1 VQRRFEAYLAGKPP
15 PRQHVSSDS
24 PMSASGSAAS
34 APQSE
39 PAEHG
44 KPAKPGKK
52 QQPTSAQPV
61 SQDDRRV
68 ADHLVSALRDGV
80 AACVAGGLLP
90 EASYRKASKG
100 AAADSTVSRLVDH
113 SPIVLP
119 SASKPLFPLSIRK
132 VWTPQCIAEAC
143 PWRAGSLRRWRMRL
157 QQWLAKQ
164 AALRHRLPYWQRSWQ
179 KT

>member
-1 VQRRFEAYLAGKPP
+1 
-15 PRQHVSSDS
+15 
-24 PMSASGSAAS
+24 MSASGSAAS

-90 EASYRKASKG
+90 EASYPAPVVQ
-100 AAADSTVSRLVDH
+100 A
-113 SPIVLP
+113 P
-119 SASKPLFPLSIRK
+119 S
-132 VWTPQCIAEAC
+132 
-143 PWRAGSLRRWRMRL
+143 
-157 QQWLAKQ
+157 AKQ
-164 AALRHRLPYWQRSWQ
+164 AKALPRTAR
-179 KT
+179 